1 MLEKPGATHRAST
14 FAENGC
20 PPTAVYAT
28 PVFVPVTMNT
38 RHGAGGGEHTVC
50 QSTPQRVRDPGRYV
64 RQSLPLHRL

>member
-1 MLEKPGATHRAST
+1 MLEKDGVAHCAST

-28 PVFVPVTMNT
+28 PVFVPVTMNP
-38 RHGAGGGEHTVC
+38 RHGAGGGEHPVC
-50 QSTPQRVRDPGRYV
+50 QSTPQRGRDPGRYV